1 MWNRPEPKKIVI
13 NRDSSGHVRFHPQ
26 LDLALQGLIVAN
38 LITLAVETLPGLS
51 AGSRQVLEVF
61 EVISIAIFTVE
72 YVARC
77 VLSRPILGYAKS
89 FYGWIDLL
97 SILPFYLSLGMDL
110 RSARVLRL
118 MRLFRLLKLTR
129 YSEAAR
135 RYRLAFGIAKEELAL
150 FGCAALII
158 LYLSAVGI
166 YHFEHDA
173 QPDKFTSV
181 PASMWW
187 SIVTLTTI
195 GYGDVY
201 PITAGGRLFTSL
213 VLLIGLGFVAV
224 PTGLL
229 AGALA
234 KAREQEKQ
242 LEAGED
248 DPEAAESGENRTKQ
262 P

>member
-1 MWNRPEPKKIVI
+1 MWKWPDLRNIVI
-13 NRDSSGHVRFHPQ
+13 NRDSSGHVRFYPW
-26 LDLALQGLIVAN
+26 LDLALQALIFAN
-38 LITLAVETLPGLS
+38 LITLAVETLPDLS
-51 AGSRQVLEVF
+51 DRSRQALEMF
-61 EVISIAIFTVE
+61 EIFSIAIFTIE
-72 YVARC
+72 YLVRC
-77 VLSRPILGYAKS
+77 ALSRPMLGYAGS
-89 FYGWIDLL
+89 FFGLIDLL

-110 RSARVLRL
+110 RSARALRL
-118 MRLFRLLKLTR
+118 LRLFRLFKLTR

-166 YHFEHDA
+166 YYFEHDA

-234 KAREQEKQ
+234 KAREQENQ
-242 LEAGED
+242 LKTKEHDPKASSSED
-248 DPEAAESGENRTKQ
+248 NKIE
-262 P
+262 